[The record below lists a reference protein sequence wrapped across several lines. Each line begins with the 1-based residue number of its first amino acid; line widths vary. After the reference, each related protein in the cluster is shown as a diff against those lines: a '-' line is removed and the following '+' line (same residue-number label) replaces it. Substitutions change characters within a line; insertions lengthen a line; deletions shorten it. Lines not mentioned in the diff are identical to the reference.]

1 MRPHH
6 TPRTTHHA
14 PRTTSLCLIERNDWS
29 QTVTFKNDRVLLY
42 AGQHQING
50 LTLPNFAAAAVAS
63 GAAAPYM
70 HGRIDKPQADQRLK
84 AVGDFLV
91 RESKSQAGKMVLCF
105 RLHPHAGKMPC
116 CSTIYPTS
124 HIFILDA
131 KDGDGVYLQGAD
143 YVHPNVETLVD
154 FYVKNKMT
162 IIDAK
167 PRPHTL
173 LRPVHVP
180 EVSPADDQYDHPM
193 QEYTVHPADAIV
205 YDATKILGKGNYGI
219 VCKGQHYN

>member
-1 MRPHH
+1 M
-6 TPRTTHHA
+6 
-14 PRTTSLCLIERNDWS
+14 
-29 QTVTFKNDRVLLY
+29 TFKNDRVLLY

-124 HIFILDA
+124 HIFILNA

-193 QEYTVHPADAIV
+193 QEYTVHPADAIS